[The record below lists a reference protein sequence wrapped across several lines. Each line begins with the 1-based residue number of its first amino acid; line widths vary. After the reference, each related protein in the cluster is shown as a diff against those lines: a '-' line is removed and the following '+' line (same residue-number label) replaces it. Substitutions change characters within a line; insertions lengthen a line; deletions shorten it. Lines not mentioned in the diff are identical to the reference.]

1 MYSWSVM
8 VDKENKKETEG
19 KDKNKKVAHVEP
31 VHLGD
36 ERVGKSRHLLDTC
49 E

>member
-1 MYSWSVM
+1 M
-8 VDKENKKETEG
+8 VEKDKKKETEG
-19 KDKNKKVAHVEP
+19 KDKKKKVAHVEP
-31 VHLGD
+31 VHPGD

>member
-1 MYSWSVM
+1 MA
-8 VDKENKKETEG
+8 EETEKKEHEE
-19 KDKNKKVAHVEP
+19 KKEAKKVAHIEP
-31 VHLGD
+31 IHPGD

>member
-1 MYSWSVM
+1 M
-8 VDKENKKETEG
+8 VEKEKKKVTDG
-19 KDKNKKVAHVEP
+19 KDTKKKVAHVEP
-31 VHLGD
+31 IHPGD

>member
-1 MYSWSVM
+1 MAEETEIKKNV
-8 VDKENKKETEG
+8 EKKET
-19 KDKNKKVAHVEP
+19 KKVSHVEP
-31 VHLGD
+31 IHPGD

>member
-1 MYSWSVM
+1 M
-8 VDKENKKETEG
+8 VEKKNKKQKETEG
-19 KDKNKKVAHVEP
+19 KDKKKKVAHVEP
-31 VHLGD
+31 VHPGD